1 MYALAAKLRG
11 HNMSSIARWAN
22 KNIATIW
29 RQGEKDEF
37 GRFTW
42 SIPEYVLVS
51 YRLGGSEEYVDST
64 GVKFSPKS
72 TFWTEMLTDTGT
84 FADKPSV
91 GDKMQ
96 LGQQFGKPTSLAE
109 TIKMVQIDDAAM
121 FGATEQPDYMA
132 VS

>member
-1 MYALAAKLRG
+1 
-11 HNMSSIARWAN
+11 MSSIARWAN

-37 GRFTW
+37 GRYDW

-64 GVKFSPKS
+64 GVKFTPKT
-72 TFWTEMLTDTGT
+72 TFWTEMLMQDGT
-84 FADKPSV
+84 IAEKPSA

-96 LGQQFGKPTSLAE
+96 LGQQFGAPTHEAE
-109 TIKMVQIDDAAM
+109 TLKMVQIDDAAM
-121 FGATEQPDYMA
+121 FGATEKPDYMA